1 MISKYWTSLGYP
13 VNPIY
18 YNEYQDGDTI
28 SVHFNDTSLMVI
40 ITMTG
45 QY

>member
-1 MISKYWTSLGYP
+1 MTTLEILQ
-13 VNPIY
+13 NRA
-18 YNEYQDGDTI
+18 GDTI